1 MKLRNK
7 RLAGIGL
14 AVLAAGVTALG
25 TTTAASASAA
35 NNPGQ
40 IGVWNVG
47 SGCDAAKYEFCI
59 YTDANYQGKSVGIR
73 WGERDTWID
82 LKVDIG
88 ASMYRSISSVK
99 NNTNYVWALTA
110 DPRDSQVG
118 LRVSSFHKLPNL
130 ADFGYDNKAGGLG
143 IWKEAGSGS

>member
-7 RLAGIGL
+7 RLTGMCL
-14 AVLAAGVTALG
+14 TVLAAGVAVLG
-25 TTTAASASAA
+25 TTTAASASAT

-73 WGERDTWID
+73 WGEKDNRID

-88 ASMYRSISSVK
+88 ASMYGSISSVK

-130 ADFGYDNKAGGLG
+130 ADFGYDNKAGGLC